1 MTSIGIIGSGFGGV
15 AVAVEMLRGG
25 HDDLQIWERGDDL
38 GGVWRDNTYPG
49 AGCDVPS
56 PLYSFSYA
64 PNPNWSRRY
73 ALQQEIHDYLR
84 RVADQHGV
92 TPRITYGREVTAAT
106 WVDDDHRWTVTFA
119 DGSSQS
125 VDLLIS
131 AVGQLSEPRV
141 PALPGADSFEGPSFH
156 SARWDHGAD
165 MQGRTVAVVGSGAS
179 AVQLVP
185 HLVRDGERVVLF
197 QRSPN
202 YLLPKP
208 DMPYRSWHAGLFHR
222 VPATQQLERAGIWTL
237 MEQFARGLDA
247 SSPVGKINHTLAM
260 RHLHSQVKD
269 PELRAKLTPDYPIGC
284 KRILFSNDFYP
295 ALAEPTVEVV
305 TEAVTEVRPHG
316 VVDATGREHPADV
329 VVYATGFDAQDFLD
343 TIDVTGA
350 DGEKLATRWADGA
363 RAYLGMYVP
372 GFPEPVRHLWT
383 EHEPRRRIDHLH
395 AGGAGPAHAPGRRP
409 ARGRSVRQRR
419 GDRRDRPGLR
429 PGTARAAGTLGLGQ
443 LRELVPPPV
452 RPHHV
457 ELARSD
463 PAVRPTHSHAGAG
476 RVRLGLRS
484 IAVRPPACGR
494 SR

>member
-25 HDDLQIWERGDDL
+25 HDDIRLWERGDDL

-64 PNPNWSRRY
+64 PNPHWTRRY

-84 RVADQHGV
+84 GVANEHGV
-92 TPRITYGREVTAAT
+92 SPRISYGREVTAAT
-106 WVDDDHRWTVTFA
+106 WDADASQWTVGFA
-119 DGSSQS
+119 QGTTES
-125 VDLLIS
+125 VDVLIS
-131 AVGQLSEPRV
+131 AVGQLSDPRL
-141 PALPGADSFEGPSFH
+141 PAIPGIGSFEGPSFH
-156 SARWDHGAD
+156 SAQWNHDAD
-165 MQGRTVAVVGSGAS
+165 IRGKTIAVVGSGAS

-185 HLVRDGERVVLF
+185 HLVRDGERVVVF

-208 DMPYRSWHAGLFHR
+208 DMPYRPWHAAMFHR
-222 VPATQQLERAGIWTL
+222 LPFSQRAERGGIWTV

-247 SSPVGKINHTLAM
+247 KSPVGKVNHAIAM

-305 TEAVTEVRPHG
+305 TEAVTKVSPHG
-316 VVDATGREHPADV
+316 VVDATGREHRADV
-329 VVYATGFDAQDFLD
+329 IVYATGFDSQEFLD
-343 TIDVTGA
+343 SIDITGVG
-350 DGEKLATRWADGA
+350 GEKLATRWADGA

-372 GFPEPVRHLWT
+372 GFPNLFVTYGPNTNLGGGSVIYMLEAQARHMRQVVDRLEVGGYDTVQVTTATEQAYDRHLQ
-383 EHEPRRRIDHLH
+383 EKLD
-395 AGGAGPAHAPGRRP
+395 
-409 ARGRSVRQRR
+409 RSVWGSCENWYRHPSGRITSNWPGATLPFARR
-419 GDRRDRPGLR
+419 TRRL
-429 PGTARAAGTLGLGQ
+429 
-443 LRELVPPPV
+443 E
-452 RPHHV
+452 
-457 ELARSD
+457 
-463 PAVRPTHSHAGAG
+463 PAEFAWA
-476 RVRLGLRS
+476 
-484 IAVRPPACGR
+484 
-494 SR
+494 

>member
-15 AVAVEMLRGG
+15 SVAVEMLRAG
-25 HDDLQIWERGDDL
+25 HDDVRLWERGDDL

-64 PNPNWSRRY
+64 PNPNWTRRY
-73 ALQQEIHDYLR
+73 ALQEEIHAYLR
-84 RVADQHGV
+84 DVADRHGV
-92 TPRITYGREVTAAT
+92 TPRISYGREVTAAT
-106 WVDDDHRWTVTFA
+106 WDAGTAQWTVTFA
-119 DGSSQS
+119 DGSAES
-125 VDLLIS
+125 VDVLIS
-131 AVGQLSEPRV
+131 AVGQLSEPT
-141 PALPGADSFEGPSFH
+141 LPTIPGIESFEGPSFH
-156 SARWDHGAD
+156 SARWDHEAD
-165 MQGRTVAVVGSGAS
+165 VRGRTVAVVGSGAS

-208 DMPYRSWHAGLFHR
+208 DMPYKPWHAGLFHR
-222 VPATQQLERAGIWTL
+222 IPATQQLERGGIWSI

-247 SSPVGKINHTLAM
+247 SSRVGRINHAIAM

-329 VVYATGFDAQDFLD
+329 VVYATGFDSQDFLD
-343 TIDVTGA
+343 SIDVTGV

-372 GFPEPVRHLWT
+372 GFPNLFVTYGPNTNLGGGSIIYMLEAQARHMRQLVDRL
-383 EHEPRRRIDHLH
+383 E
-395 AGGAGPAHAPGRRP
+395 AGRYERVEVTTATDEAYDRELSEKLE
-409 ARGRSVRQRR
+409 RSVWASCENWYRHPSGRITSNWPGATLPFARR
-419 GDRRDRPGLR
+419 TR
-429 PGTARAAGTLGLGQ
+429 TL
-443 LRELVPPPV
+443 E
-452 RPHHV
+452 
-457 ELARSD
+457 
-463 PAVRPTHSHAGAG
+463 PTEFAWA
-476 RVRLGLRS
+476 
-484 IAVRPPACGR
+484 
-494 SR
+494 